1 MRPFRTGHASI
12 SGWDDPGMRPLR
24 LRTPGACVYLRF
36 GKTSMR
42 PLRAGHASIP
52 ESAECR
58 LASIAE
64 SAEPACVQFPKGMR
78 LFPGRLNASL
88 RQFRDRMSRACV
100 NSGFRY
106 ARHASIAHSAC
117 VIFGFGEPG
126 ACVHFAFGQAS
137 MRPFPAGHASI
148 SASAEREL
156 AFISGSDERGM
167 RPYRA
172 RFDPGMRP
180 FQVGTIPACVHYG
193 FGHQGLASIFDSA
206 RPACVHCARG
216 MHQFPS
222 RLNAGL
228 RLLRSRLNRL
238 ASNSRRACVYFLAG

>member
-1 MRPFRTGHASI
+1 MTWNMKSGGNRPR
-12 SGWDDPGMRPLR
+12 LR
-24 LRTPGACVYLRF
+24 LTACARARYLHTVKGGRVPIEHDLLSADRHTNGPF
-36 GKTSMR
+36 SR
-42 PLRAGHASIP
+42 RQQHASIP
-52 ESAECR
+52 K
-58 LASIAE
+58 
-64 SAEPACVQFPKGMR
+64 PAGVGMR
-78 LFPGRLNASL
+78 PFPVRLNASL
-88 RQFRDRMSRACV
+88 CLFGIQIRAACV
-100 NSGFRY
+100 YYGVNRL
-106 ARHASIAHSAC
+106 ASNSAC

-126 ACVHFAFGQAS
+126 ACVHFAFRQAS

-167 RPYRA
+167 RLYRA

-193 FGHQGLASIFDSA
+193 FGHPGLASIFDSA